1 MLFTVSTVK
10 DTVPG
15 LKRFVARNLAGGVDH
30 MFLFVDDARPRVTA
44 VLDRQPHVTAIAT
57 GEAWWQG
64 KRPRQLNARQRI
76 NANVVKALLAVDAGP
91 DDWLFHIDGDEALQV
106 DRAALAALPA
116 EVSVVRA
123 PPLEAVSRKKWP
135 GEVTHFKRLLKPDEL
150 TLLHVL
156 GVIDE
161 PSIGRYFH
169 GHVEGKS
176 GLRPTLDRWI
186 TLHAVH
192 DVDQEQ
198 VPSTSSTSEGG
209 IARLLHY
216 ESWSG
221 EEFVRKWTNILESG
235 TKVSFR
241 PGREPTAVALRA
253 LLEAGLPERKL
264 RDYLMRIFERT
275 TEDDFETLRDLG
287 FLEEIDPLAGK
298 HRPEA
303 LPPARDAAIR
313 AMLAAI
319 EPENKWPF
327 HTGRT
332 SRGKVTRL
340 GVAADRLAAEPAWAA
355 LAERARATWTLPEE
369 LLRSPVK
376 PGASG
381 EGDGVG
387 PDADGEAVLDESRE
401 TAGPLS

>member
-15 LKRFVARNLAGGVDH
+15 LKQFVARNLAGGVDH

-44 VLDRQPHVTAIAT
+44 ALNRQPHVTAIAT
-57 GEAWWQG
+57 GENWWQG

-76 NANVVKALLAVDAGP
+76 NANVVKALLTVDAGP
-91 DDWLFHIDGDEALQV
+91 GDWLFHIDGDEVLQV

-135 GEVTHFKRLLKPDEL
+135 GGEATHFKRLLEADEL
-150 TLLHVL
+150 VLLQVL
-156 GVIDE
+156 GVLDE
-161 PSIGRYFH
+161 PANGRYFH

-192 DVDQEQ
+192 DVDQQQ
-198 VPSTSSTSEGG
+198 VPSTADDAV
-209 IARLLHY
+209 ARLLHY

-241 PGREPTAVALRA
+241 PAREPTAVALRT
-253 LLEAGLPERKL
+253 LLEAGLPERRL
-264 RDYLMRIFERT
+264 RDYLLRIFERT
-275 TEDDFETLRDLG
+275 TEDDFDTLRDLG
-287 FLEEIDPLAGK
+287 LLEKVDPLAGK

-303 LPPARDAAIR
+303 LAPDRHAGIR
-313 AMLAAI
+313 AMLDAI

-332 SRGKVTRL
+332 SRGMVTKL
-340 GVAADRLAAEPAWAA
+340 GIAADRLAVDPAHAA
-355 LAERARATWTLPEE
+355 LAERARAVWTLPEE
-369 LLRSPVK
+369 LLRTPAK
-376 PGASG
+376 ADRSG
-381 EGDGVG
+381 QGDGVG
-387 PDADGEAVLDESRE
+387 TDPDGEAVLEESDEA
-401 TAGPLS
+401 AGPLS

>member
-10 DTVPG
+10 DSVPA
-15 LKRFVARNLAGGVDH
+15 LKQFVARNLAGGVDH
-30 MFLFVDDARPRVTA
+30 LFLFVDDARPRVTA
-44 VLDRQPHVTAIAT
+44 ALDRHPHVTAIST
-57 GEAWWQG
+57 GENWWQG

-76 NANVVKALLAVDAGP
+76 NANVVKALLTVDRGP
-91 DDWLFHIDGDEALQV
+91 DDWLFHIDADEALQV
-106 DRAALAALPA
+106 DRTALAALPP
-116 EVSVVRA
+116 EVEVVSAR
-123 PPLEAVSRKKWP
+123 PLEAVSRKKWP
-135 GEVTHFKRLLKPDEL
+135 GEVTHFKRLLKSDEL

-198 VPSTSSTSEGG
+198 VPSTAEPGLS
-209 IARLLHY
+209 RLLHY

-221 EEFVRKWTNILESG
+221 EEFVRKWTNILDSG

-241 PGREPTAVALRA
+241 PGREPTAVALRT

-275 TEDDFETLRDLG
+275 TEDDFDTLRDLG
-287 FLEEIDPLAGK
+287 FLERIDPLSGK
-298 HRPEA
+298 HRPEPLSPERNA
-303 LPPARDAAIR
+303 DIR
-313 AMLAAI
+313 AMLAAL

-332 SRGKVTRL
+332 SRGMVTRL
-340 GVAADRLAAEPAWAA
+340 GVAADRLAANPAHAA
-355 LAERARATWTLPEE
+355 LADRARGTWTLPEE

-376 PGASG
+376 ADASG
-381 EGDGVG
+381 EGDGAG
-387 PDADGEAVLDESRE
+387 PDADGEAVLDESGE
-401 TAGPLS
+401 AAGPLH

>member
-15 LKRFVARNLAGGVDH
+15 LKQFVARNLAGGVDH
-30 MFLFVDDARPRVTA
+30 LFLFVDDARPRVTA
-44 VLDRQPHVTAIAT
+44 ALNRQSHVTAIAT

-91 DDWLFHIDGDEALQV
+91 DDWLFHIDADEALQV
-106 DRAALAALPA
+106 DRAALAALPP

-135 GEVTHFKRLLKPDEL
+135 GGQVTHFKRMLQPDEL
-150 TLLHVL
+150 VLLHVL

-161 PSIGRYFH
+161 PANGRYFH
-169 GHVEGKS
+169 GHLEGKS
-176 GLRPTLDRWI
+176 GLRPTLDRWV
-186 TLHAVH
+186 TLHGVH
-192 DVDQEQ
+192 DVDQRP
-198 VPSTSSTSEGG
+198 VPPAAETEV
-209 IARLLHY
+209 ARLLHY

-241 PGREPTAVALRA
+241 PGREPTAVALRTLIA
-253 LLEAGLPERKL
+253 ADLPERKL
-264 RDYLMRIFERT
+264 RDYLLRVFERT
-275 TEDDFETLRDLG
+275 TEDDFDTLLDLG
-287 FLEEIDPLAGK
+287 LLEKVDPLAGK
-298 HRPEA
+298 HRPEEMGPDREA
-303 LPPARDAAIR
+303 GIK
-313 AMLAAI
+313 AMLEAI

-332 SRGKVTRL
+332 SRGMVTKL
-340 GVAADRLAAEPAWAA
+340 GIAADRLAADPARAA
-355 LAERARATWTLPEE
+355 LAERARGTWTLPEE
-369 LLRSPVK
+369 MLRSPVK
-376 PGASG
+376 GTPN
-381 EGDGVG
+381 
-387 PDADGEAVLDESRE
+387 DGELDESPAPGPVE
-401 TAGPLS
+401 EAGQGKE